1 MLRTNIADLIRQA
14 IQRAQQ
20 AGALPGFDLPAE
32 IPITRPKPE
41 LGDYASPVAMALARP
56 AGRASGD
63 VALAI
68 QAYLP
73 PADYL
78 GRVEVA
84 GPGFLNLFL
93 DDGWVARQVDVILD
107 AGLNWGKIDLGR
119 GKKVQVEHGSA
130 NPTGPLTFGTGRNVV
145 IGDTLANVLAV
156 AGYQVHREWY
166 INDAGSQVRKFG
178 ESLFARYAQALGLDE
193 PMPDDGYLGAYM
205 TELGQNF
212 AQQYGRQFLDV
223 PRSDAVP
230 ALGEKGLQ
238 AMVEEARQTLAR
250 LNIFY
255 DTWFSE
261 HSLYESGLFDQV
273 LKILA
278 DRGLTIE
285 KDGAVW
291 FAAQELGE
299 DKDAVIIRSPAVIEE
314 PNERPTY
321 FASDI
326 AYAWN
331 KLVIRGFDRAI
342 YVWGADH
349 HGDVPRVKA
358 VARALGLDADCVE
371 IILYQ
376 LVTLKRGGEVVRMSK
391 RTGEFIT
398 LDEVIDEVGSDAV
411 RFMLLTRSADSAIDF
426 DLELAKKQ
434 SEENPVFYVQYAH
447 ARIAS
452 IERRA
457 VERGV
462 SPEGGDVSLLTHPAE
477 LALVRQMLRLP
488 EVIEQAATQLA
499 PHHLTFYALD
509 LATIFHPFYE
519 QCRVV
524 SSDPADAELSRAR
537 LKLVRATRQVL
548 ARTLGLLGV
557 NAPERM

>member
-1 MLRTNIADLIRQA
+1 MLRTDIAELIRQA
-14 IQRAQQ
+14 IQCAQQ

-32 IPITRPKPE
+32 IPITRPNPE

-56 AGRASGD
+56 AGRGSRD

-68 QAYLP
+68 KAHLP
-73 PADYL
+73 PAAYL

-84 GPGFLNLFL
+84 GPGFLNFFL
-93 DDGWVARQVDVILD
+93 DDGWVAHQVDVILQ
-107 AGLNWGKIDLGR
+107 AGMNWGQIDLGQ
-119 GKKVQVEHGSA
+119 GKRVQVEHGSA

-145 IGDTLANVLAV
+145 IGDTLANVLAA

-166 INDAGSQVRKFG
+166 VNDAGSQVHKFG

-193 PMPDDGYLGAYM
+193 PMPDDGYFGGYM
-205 TELGQNF
+205 TELGRQL
-212 AQQYGRQFLDV
+212 AGRYGRQFLNV
-223 PRSDAVP
+223 PRPDAVRR
-230 ALGEKGLQ
+230 LGEMGLQ
-238 AMVEEARQTLAR
+238 AMVEGARQTLAR
-250 LNIFY
+250 LHIFY
-255 DTWFSE
+255 DNWFSE
-261 HSLYESGLFDQV
+261 RSLYESGLFDQV
-273 LKILA
+273 VKMLA
-278 DRGLTIE
+278 GRGLLAE
-285 KDGAVW
+285 KGGAVW
-291 FAAQELGE
+291 FVAQDLGE
-299 DKDAVIIRSPAVIEE
+299 DKDAVIIRSPAVI
-314 PNERPTY
+314 PDPRERPTY
-321 FASDI
+321 FGSDV
-326 AYAWN
+326 AYVWN
-331 KLVIRGFDRAI
+331 KLAIRGFDRAI

-349 HGDVPRVKA
+349 HGDAPRVKA
-358 VARALGLDADCVE
+358 VARALGLNGSRVE

-391 RTGEFIT
+391 RTGEFVT

-447 ARIAS
+447 SRIAG
-452 IERRA
+452 IERKA

-477 LALVRQMLRLP
+477 QALIRQMLRLP
-488 EVIEQAATQLA
+488 EVVEQAATQLA
-499 PHHLTFYALD
+499 PHHLTFYALE

-524 SSDPADAELSRAR
+524 SSDPTDAALSQAR